1 MGARLEENM
10 ISVMTRVG
18 MLGLAFVLGACGG
31 DSFSP
36 TNETV
41 AGSYTGTTFT
51 TTSGAGTTDLLALG
65 ATVTVTLAGDGTTT
79 GRLFV
84 ANGAEGGG
92 DLDADLA
99 GTWTLAGSTVTF
111 SQTADT
117 FIRDAAFTAGPNRL
131 VGEDTFSGVTIRLVL
146 SKAS

>member
-1 MGARLEENM
+1 MR
-10 ISVMTRVG
+10 SVMTR
-18 MLGLAFVLGACGG
+18 LGRLCLALALGACGG
-31 DSFSP
+31 NDSFSP
-36 TNETV
+36 TTETV

-51 TTSGAGTTDLLALG
+51 LTSSAGTTDLLALG
-65 ATVTVTLAGDGTTT
+65 ATVTVTLVSDGTTT

-84 ANGAEGGG
+84 PNGAEDGG

-99 GTWTLAGSTVTF
+99 GTWALVGNTVTF

-117 FIRDAAFTAGPNRL
+117 FIRDVAFTAGPNRL
-131 VGEDTFSGVTIRLVL
+131 TGEDTFSGVTIRLVL

>member
-1 MGARLEENM
+1 MR
-10 ISVMTRVG
+10 SVMTRMG
-18 MLGLAFVLGACGG
+18 LLGLAFVLGACGG

-36 TNETV
+36 TTETV
-41 AGSYTGTTFT
+41 AGSYTATTFT
-51 TTSGAGTTDLLALG
+51 ITSSAGTTDLLAVG
-65 ATVTVTLAGDGTTT
+65 ATVTVTLAGDGTTA
-79 GRLFV
+79 GHLFV
-84 ANGAEGGG
+84 PNGAAGGG
-92 DLDADLA
+92 DLDEDLA

-131 VGEDTFSGVTIRLVL
+131 TGEDTFSGVTVRLVL